1 MDELKIHVLMQARD
15 RIFDASGNLPFTIDF
30 GLCRRTPDDTDPRSL
45 LIDIAGS
52 ALDVPYALANK
63 LLVSQGIR
71 TPPLDKKRLKHLKL
85 NAPVEEGKRY
95 ITLPSPVGRTKHYKD
110 SFTML
115 EYRVDK
121 DSEVA
126 SLFRCGKEFRIA
138 LASSD
143 LGIKWYTYI
152 DDPSLPIDQDILS
165 RPSGTAKIVNLKPSA
180 GHLAFKVVD
189 SLPWPPEVSTR
200 LKFIAASDTTPDSL
214 LQISITN
221 MSSRPLSLEPHARP
235 QLYLGHRDII
245 GDRTTTRPRFHR
257 ALEADLPLSLFSF
270 SITDTVSKEEVADF
284 LPRPGCEGVTRGN
297 LDPRP
302 RGKGL
307 FILKPGEAVL
317 RHFDPSALLRKCGDG
332 VYSIRLREKAQWWCV
347 GSAEEICHKEDGD
360 GDEGRVRK
368 DFFSRD
374 IPPLVLRS
382 EDTIE
387 VRKVDGEIVG
397 T

>member
-15 RIFDASGNLPFTIDF
+15 RVFDASGKLSFTIDF

-63 LLVSQGIR
+63 LLVSQGIK
-71 TPPLDKKRLKHLKL
+71 TPQLDKKRLKQMNL
-85 NAPVEEGKRY
+85 NTSIEERKRY

-115 EYRVDK
+115 EYRVDQ

-126 SLFRCGKEFRIA
+126 SLFRSGTEFRIA
-138 LASSD
+138 LASRD
-143 LGIKWYTYI
+143 IGIKWYTYI
-152 DDPSLPIDQDILS
+152 DDPSLPIEQTLLS
-165 RPSGTAKIVNLKPSA
+165 RPSETAKIINLRPSA
-180 GHLAFKVVD
+180 GHLAFKVVE

-200 LKFIAASDTTPDSL
+200 LCFIAATDTTPSF

-221 MSSRPLSLEPHARP
+221 PSSKPLSLEPHAR
-235 QLYLGHRDII
+235 QNLYLGHRDII
-245 GDRTTTRPRFHR
+245 GDRTTTRPHFHR
-257 ALEADLPLSLFSF
+257 ALEADAPLSLFSF
-270 SITDTVSKEEVADF
+270 LITDSVTGDEISDT

-307 FILKPGEAVL
+307 FILEAGEVVR
-317 RHFDPSALLRKCGDG
+317 RHFDLGVVLRKCGDG
-332 VYSIRLREKAQWWCV
+332 VFEIRVREKAQWWCV
-347 GSAEEICHKEDGD
+347 GSVEEICHGEDED
-360 GDEGRVRK
+360 DGRVRK
-368 DFFSRD
+368 EFFSRD
-374 IPPLVLRS
+374 IPPLILRS
-382 EDTIE
+382 EDFVE

-397 T
+397 V

>member
-15 RIFDASGNLPFTIDF
+15 RVFDASGKLPFTIDF

-63 LLVSQGIR
+63 LLVSQGIK
-71 TPPLDKKRLKHLKL
+71 TPQLDKKQLKRMDP
-85 NAPVEEGKRY
+85 NTSMSEGERY

-110 SFTML
+110 SFIML

-126 SLFRCGKEFRIA
+126 SLFRTSKEFRIA
-138 LASSD
+138 LASRD

-152 DDPSLPIDQDILS
+152 DDPSLAGTQTLLS
-165 RPSGTAKIVNLKPSA
+165 KPSETAKIINRQPSA
-180 GHLAFKVVD
+180 GHLASKVVE
-189 SLPWPPEVSTR
+189 SLPWPPEVSTH
-200 LKFIAASDTTPDSL
+200 LSFVAATDTTPSYI
-214 LQISITN
+214 QISITN
-221 MSSRPLSLEPHARP
+221 MSSRPVSLEPYARQ

-257 ALEADLPLSLFSF
+257 ALEADAPLSSWSF
-270 SITDTVSKEEVADF
+270 LITDTVTKEEIADT
-284 LPRPGCEGVTRGN
+284 LPRPGCEGATRGN

-307 FILKPGEAVL
+307 FVLEPGEAVL
-317 RHFDPSALLRKCGDG
+317 RHFDLSAVLRKCEDG
-332 VYSIRLREKAQWWCV
+332 VYDIRLREKAQWWCV
-347 GSAEEICHKEDGD
+347 GSAEEICHGEDE
-360 GDEGRVRK
+360 DEGRVRK

-374 IPPLVLRS
+374 IPPLVLWS
-382 EDTIE
+382 EDVVE
-387 VRKVDGEIVG
+387 VRKVDGEMIG

>member
-15 RIFDASGNLPFTIDF
+15 RIFDASGKLPFTIDF

-63 LLVSQGIR
+63 LLVSQGIK
-71 TPPLDKKRLKHLKL
+71 TPPLDKKKLKHM
-85 NAPVEEGKRY
+85 NPNTSMSERERY

-126 SLFRCGKEFRIA
+126 SIFRTSKEFRIA
-138 LASSD
+138 LASRD
-143 LGIKWYTYI
+143 LGIRWYTYI
-152 DDPSLPIDQDILS
+152 DDPSLPIDQTLLS
-165 RPSGTAKIVNLKPSA
+165 KPSETARTINLKPSA

-200 LKFIAASDTTPDSL
+200 LHFIAATDTTPSCI
-214 LQISITN
+214 QISITN
-221 MSSRPLSLEPHARP
+221 MSTRPVSLEPHARQ

-257 ALEADLPLSLFSF
+257 ALEADAPLSSWSF
-270 SITDTVSKEEVADF
+270 LITDIVTKQEVADT

-297 LDPRP
+297 VDPRP

-307 FILKPGEAVL
+307 FILEPGEAVL
-317 RHFDPSALLRKCGDG
+317 RHFDLGVVLRKFGDG
-332 VYSIRLREKAQWWCV
+332 IYDMRLREKAQWWCV
-347 GSAEEICHKEDGD
+347 GSAEEICHKEDE
-360 GDEGRVRK
+360 DEGRVRK

-382 EDTIE
+382 EDVVE
-387 VRKVDGEIVG
+387 VKKVDGEVVAI
-397 T
+397 

>member
-15 RIFDASGNLPFTIDF
+15 RVFDASGNLPFTIDF

-71 TPPLDKKRLKHLKL
+71 TPPLDKKKLKHLRA
-85 NAPVEEGKRY
+85 NTPVVEEGKRY

-126 SLFRCGKEFRIA
+126 SLFRSGKEFRIA
-138 LASSD
+138 LASRD

-152 DDPSLPIDQDILS
+152 DDPLLPIDHTLLS
-165 RPSGTAKIVNLKPSA
+165 RLSETAKIVNLKPSA
-180 GHLAFKVVD
+180 GHLAFKVVE
-189 SLPWPPEVSTR
+189 SLPWPPEVSIR
-200 LKFIAASDTTPDSL
+200 LHFIAATDTTPNCL

-221 MSSRPLSLEPHARP
+221 MSTKPLSLEPHVRP

-257 ALEADLPLSLFSF
+257 ALEANSPLSLFSF
-270 SITDTVSKEEVADF
+270 LITDTVTKQEIADL

-307 FILKPGEAVL
+307 FILEPGEAVL
-317 RHFDPSALLRKCGDG
+317 RHFDMRTLLSKCGDG
-332 VYSIRLREKAQWWCV
+332 MYSIRLREKAQWWCV
-347 GSAEEICHKEDGD
+347 GSVEEICHNEGE
-360 GDEGRVRK
+360 DEGRVRK

-374 IPPLVLRS
+374 IPPLILRS
-382 EDTIE
+382 GDVIE
-387 VRKVDGEIVG
+387 VKKVNGEIIRI
-397 T
+397 

>member
-15 RIFDASGNLPFTIDF
+15 RIFDASGKLPFTIDF

-71 TPPLDKKRLKHLKL
+71 TPPLDKKRLKHMDP
-85 NAPVEEGKRY
+85 NTSMAEGERY

-126 SLFRCGKEFRIA
+126 SLFRTGKEFRIA
-138 LASSD
+138 LTSRD

-152 DDPSLPIDQDILS
+152 DDPSLPIDQTLLS
-165 RPSGTAKIVNLKPSA
+165 RPTETAKIVNLKPSA
-180 GHLAFKVVD
+180 GHLAFKVVE

-200 LKFIAASDTTPDSL
+200 LHFIAATDTTPSSI
-214 LQISITN
+214 QISITN
-221 MSSRPLSLEPHARP
+221 MNTRPVSLEPHARQ
-235 QLYLGHRDII
+235 QLYLGQRDII

-270 SITDTVSKEEVADF
+270 LITDTVTSQEAADT

-307 FILKPGEAVL
+307 FVLEPGEAVL
-317 RHFDPSALLRKCGDG
+317 RHFDLGTVLGKCEDG
-332 VYSIRLREKAQWWCV
+332 VYGIRLREKAQWWCV
-347 GSAEEICHKEDGD
+347 GSVEEICHKEDE
-360 GDEGRVRK
+360 DEGRVRK
-368 DFFSRD
+368 DFFSKG

-382 EDTIE
+382 EDVVE
-387 VRKVDGEIVG
+387 VKKVNGEIIAA
-397 T
+397 

>member
-15 RIFDASGNLPFTIDF
+15 RVFDASGKLSFTIDF

-63 LLVSQGIR
+63 LLVSQGIK
-71 TPPLDKKRLKHLKL
+71 TPQLDKKRLKQMNL
-85 NAPVEEGKRY
+85 NTSIEERKRY

-115 EYRVDK
+115 EYRVDQ

-126 SLFRCGKEFRIA
+126 SLFRSGTEFRIA
-138 LASSD
+138 LASRD
-143 LGIKWYTYI
+143 IGIKWYTYI
-152 DDPSLPIDQDILS
+152 DDPSLPIEQTLLS
-165 RPSGTAKIVNLKPSA
+165 RPSETAKIINLRPSA
-180 GHLAFKVVD
+180 GHLAFKVVE

-200 LKFIAASDTTPDSL
+200 LCFIAATDTTPSF

-221 MSSRPLSLEPHARP
+221 PSSKPLSLEPHAR
-235 QLYLGHRDII
+235 QNLYLGHRDII
-245 GDRTTTRPRFHR
+245 GDRTTTRPHFH
-257 ALEADLPLSLFSF
+257 
-270 SITDTVSKEEVADF
+270 
-284 LPRPGCEGVTRGN
+284 RPGCEGVTRGN

-307 FILKPGEAVL
+307 FILEAGEVVR
-317 RHFDPSALLRKCGDG
+317 RHFDLGVVLRKCGDG
-332 VYSIRLREKAQWWCV
+332 VFEIRVREKAQWWCV
-347 GSAEEICHKEDGD
+347 GSVEEICHGEDED
-360 GDEGRVRK
+360 DGRVRK
-368 DFFSRD
+368 EFFSRD
-374 IPPLVLRS
+374 IPPLILRS
-382 EDTIE
+382 EDFVE

-397 T
+397 V